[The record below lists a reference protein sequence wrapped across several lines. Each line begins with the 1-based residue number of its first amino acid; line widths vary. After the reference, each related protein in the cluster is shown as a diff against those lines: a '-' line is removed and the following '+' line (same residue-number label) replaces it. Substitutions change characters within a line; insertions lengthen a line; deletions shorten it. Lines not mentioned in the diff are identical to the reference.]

1 MRQGIYTSGFFHLFG
16 GFLLIAN
23 FQLLENNPNEV
34 LNKVS
39 VKLLSEQEL
48 IELTDVEKKSAKEAE
63 NFQPKMITDLIS
75 NPKKIAMPP
84 KINAGN
90 EIKGLTEPN
99 IIKIKKRKTRD
110 EIITDRA
117 QRGDDDV
124 EKQVEKKSSRSVQ
137 KNDLP
142 EKSNNDQA
150 RQKNTSSQISSEGKN
165 VEIFSGALKIA
176 KLPLSK
182 PSFVEQSDQNDTK
195 KTTSTKQNDEV
206 YNNLIEQV
214 LNSQKKKK
222 VAENSIQRLTKARI
236 LQTLNDNWNVVSINR
251 LPNYEKYVIILELK
265 IDENGYISGPIKLV
279 YPQKASGNF
288 EIAKRSAI
296 NAVLESSP
304 FPLAKE
310 SFPRGLVLRV
320 VFDPKTNVGVNNG

>member
-16 GFLLIAN
+16 GFLLLAN
-23 FQLLENNPNEV
+23 FQLLENNSNEV

-48 IELTDVEKKSAKEAE
+48 IELAEREKTRAKEVE
-63 NFQPKMITDLIS
+63 NFQPRTITDLNT
-75 NPKKIAMPP
+75 NPKKIAIPP

-99 IIKIKKRKTRD
+99 IIKIKKRKTSD
-110 EIITDRA
+110 EIITEHA

-124 EKQVEKKSSRSVQ
+124 EKQVEKKSNRTVQ
-137 KNDLP
+137 NDLP

-150 RQKNTSSQISSEGKN
+150 KQKNTSSQISSEGEN
-165 VEIFSGALKIA
+165 VEIVSGALKIA
-176 KLPLSK
+176 KLPLLK
-182 PSFVEQSDQNDTK
+182 PNFVEQSDQNDLK
-195 KTTSTKQNDEV
+195 KTISTKQNDEV
-206 YNNLIEQV
+206 YNSLIEQV
-214 LNSQKKKK
+214 LNSQKKEKI
-222 VAENSIQRLTKARI
+222 AENSIQRLTKARI

-304 FPLAKE
+304 FPVAKE